1 MEKQPPATGATTI
14 SSSRA
19 IAATMFMAV
28 VASSFLLFLPVLVGG
43 LSGFGL
49 TSSQISV
56 IAAADL
62 GGISLCSL
70 AAAYWINRVSWQH
83 AALVGLLLI
92 IAGNVACYWV
102 QDFSGLAML
111 RFAVGIGEGVLM
123 PINLACLARTKVPD
137 RNFGIF
143 IVLQTIHAMI
153 GLALIPYLVAFSG
166 VGATFILMA
175 GLALVVLPM
184 LRWLPDS
191 LANSKNDTDIEQTTT
206 ALRLNG
212 KALLTLGAIFFF
224 FAVQSGIWTYIE
236 RIGDAAGIS
245 AETIGTALAAG
256 AFAGLIGALTAAG
269 IASKF
274 GRAIP
279 LTLTAVLQAVAI
291 VLMRDHPQVAAFFL
305 ASALFQFFWNFGIPY
320 QMGVMS
326 RADPAGRYVVLVT
339 AVTGIGFTVGPLLGA
354 ALMEQGG
361 TNVFLYTEAL
371 LCAVS
376 LALILPVALSLKR
389 D

>member
-1 MEKQPPATGATTI
+1 
-14 SSSRA
+14 
-19 IAATMFMAV
+19 MFMAV
-28 VASSFLLFLPVLVGG
+28 VASSFLLFVPVLVGG

-291 VLMRDHPQVAAFFL
+291 VLMRDHPQIAAFFL

>member
-212 KALLTLGAIFFF
+212 KALLTLAAIFFF

-291 VLMRDHPQVAAFFL
+291 VLMRDHPQIAAFFL

>member
-28 VASSFLLFLPVLVGG
+28 VASSFLLFLPVLIGG

-245 AETIGTALAAG
+245 AETIGTRPCCRGVRRTDWCADCRGDREQIWARDTSH
-256 AFAGLIGALTAAG
+256 FDRR
-269 IASKF
+269 ASGGRDRTDARSSTNCRFFSRF
-274 GRAIP
+274 GP
-279 LTLTAVLQAVAI
+279 V
-291 VLMRDHPQVAAFFL
+291 
-305 ASALFQFFWNFGIPY
+305 S
-320 QMGVMS
+320 
-326 RADPAGRYVVLVT
+326 
-339 AVTGIGFTVGPLLGA
+339 
-354 ALMEQGG
+354 
-361 TNVFLYTEAL
+361 VFLEFRHPLPDGSHVARGSRWWLRGVGDSRYRNRIYGWATPWCSTDGARWHKRISLYRGTAL
-371 LCAVS
+371 
-376 LALILPVALSLKR
+376 R
-389 D
+389 R

>member
-28 VASSFLLFLPVLVGG
+28 VASSFLLFLPVLIGG

-291 VLMRDHPQVAAFFL
+291 VLMRDHPQIAAFFL

-326 RADPAGRYVVLVT
+326 RADPAGGYVVLVT

-389 D
+389 G

>member
-269 IASKF
+269 IASQF

-291 VLMRDHPQVAAFFL
+291 VLMRDHPQIAAFFL

>member
-224 FAVQSGIWTYIE
+224 FAVQSGIWTYID

-291 VLMRDHPQVAAFFL
+291 VLMRDHPQIAAFFL

>member
-291 VLMRDHPQVAAFFL
+291 VLMRDHPQIAAFFL

>member
-212 KALLTLGAIFFF
+212 KALLTLAAIFFF

>member
-102 QDFSGLAML
+102 QDFSGLAIL

-291 VLMRDHPQVAAFFL
+291 VLMRDHPQIAAFFL

>member
-28 VASSFLLFLPVLVGG
+28 VASSFLLFLPVLIGG

-291 VLMRDHPQVAAFFL
+291 VLMRDHPQIAAFFL

-326 RADPAGRYVVLVT
+326 RADPAGGYVVLVT